1 MRVLILFLLL
11 AVTQILALPNE
22 QLMKI
27 ATTEITLIMGS
38 GIISELFYPSNA
50 PKAINKTTQN
60 NPTDHPVAG
69 DLFTGTA
76 IGVLNIIISFYTCKK
91 VHRYMPFC
99 IFVGSIYG
107 HIAAAIATHH
117 IKNFF
122 IDLYKF

>member
-1 MRVLILFLLL
+1 MRILISFLLL
-11 AVTQILALPNE
+11 AITQSISTLPNE

-27 ATTEITLIMGS
+27 AATEITLIMGS

-60 NPTDHPVAG
+60 NPTDPVAG

-99 IFVGSIYG
+99 IFVASVYG